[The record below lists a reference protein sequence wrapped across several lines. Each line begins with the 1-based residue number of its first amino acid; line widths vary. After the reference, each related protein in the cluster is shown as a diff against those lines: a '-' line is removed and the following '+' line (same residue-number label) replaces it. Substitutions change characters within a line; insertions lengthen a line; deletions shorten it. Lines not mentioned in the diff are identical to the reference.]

1 MPMKLSKKK
10 SLLHVSTLALSGLL
24 FFNMPGVMNAAESHD
39 YANEQ
44 SAELSAL
51 VENTD
56 TAQTTETFIP
66 TSHPT
71 DVAQA
76 ADVEPDPSLAENV
89 SKTNVADAEGNRKEA
104 DTESTTSKAT
114 AVQTYAHQASATT
127 SKSEDAGS
135 HYQGETASYADLPE
149 TGHVDHPESGAVIAI
164 IMSIVVSTIALIH
177 VCRQNA
183 RSVVPNRDDV

>member
-10 SLLHVSTLALSGLL
+10 SLLHVSTLALSGIL

-39 YANEQ
+39 YANKQ

-51 VENTD
+51 VENTE
-56 TAQTTETFIP
+56 TAQTSETFNS

-71 DVAQA
+71 HVAQA

-89 SKTNVADAEGNRKEA
+89 SKTSSADAEGNHKEA
-104 DTESTTSKAT
+104 DTKPTTTEAT
-114 AVQTYAHQASATT
+114 AEQSNAHQTSATT
-127 SKSEDAGS
+127 SKSQDAGT
-135 HYQGETASYADLPE
+135 HHQGETASYADLPE
-149 TGHVDHPESGAVIAI
+149 TGHVDHPESGAVIAV
-164 IMSIVVSTIALIH
+164 IMSIVVSTIALVY

-183 RSVVPNRDDV
+183 RTSAPSRDDI

>member
-24 FFNMPGVMNAAESHD
+24 FFNMPGVMNAAETHEH
-39 YANEQ
+39 ANER

-56 TAQTTETFIP
+56 TAQLSETFIP
-66 TSHPT
+66 TKHPAR
-71 DVAQA
+71 VAQA
-76 ADVEPDPSLAENV
+76 ADVKSDPSLAENV
-89 SKTNVADAEGNRKEA
+89 SKTDRTVAEKNRNAA
-104 DTESTTSKAT
+104 DTEPTASETTAEP
-114 AVQTYAHQASATT
+114 TYAHQISATT
-127 SKSEDAGS
+127 SKSEDAS
-135 HYQGETASYADLPE
+135 TYHQDETASYADLPE

-164 IMSIVVSTIALIH
+164 IMSIVLSTIVLIH

-183 RSVVPNRDDV
+183 RSVVSNRDDA